1 LTDCVPTTSQL
12 KVRKNRVKRP
22 AWIDA
27 LVFIVLVTAGVQLRI
42 ALEYLPNF
50 APVAALALF
59 AGYFFRSRIVG
70 MAVPMSIMLISDA
83 YIGRYAWYQ
92 MVVVYG
98 MLALPVLMRGFL
110 RKHLSLQQSG
120 WKQVAIS
127 FAGLLACS
135 FASSVLFFLATNAV
149 CLGWYEPTI
158 AGVAK
163 CYWQA
168 LPFFRYTLTGDAL
181 FAVLTFGLYA
191 AACHWSMLPS
201 TRNDVCVV
209 TS

>member
-1 LTDCVPTTSQL
+1 M
-12 KVRKNRVKRP
+12 KRP

-27 LVFIVLVTAGVQLRI
+27 LVFVALVTAGVQLRI

-70 MAVPMSIMLISDA
+70 LAVPVSIMVISDY

-98 MLALPVLMRGFL
+98 MLAIPVLMRGFL
-110 RKHLSLQQSG
+110 RKHLSLQQTNWRKAALSL
-120 WKQVAIS
+120 
-127 FAGLLACS
+127 AGLLACS

-149 CLGWYEPTI
+149 CLGWYEPTL

-168 LPFFRYTLTGDAL
+168 LPFFRYTLSGDAV

-191 AACHWSMLPS
+191 AACQWAALPRS
-201 TRNDVCVV
+201 ASAVSVAA
-209 TS
+209 S

>member
-1 LTDCVPTTSQL
+1 MASRS

-27 LVFIVLVTAGVQLRI
+27 LVFIVLVTAGVQLRMS
-42 ALEYLPNF
+42 LQHLPNF

-59 AGYFFRSRIVG
+59 AGYFFRSRVVG
-70 MAVPMSIMLISDA
+70 LAVPVSIMLISDYA
-83 YIGRYAWYQ
+83 FIGPYKGYQ
-92 MVVVYG
+92 MVVVYT

-110 RKHLSLQQSG
+110 RKHLSLQQTS
-120 WKQVAIS
+120 WKKVAFS
-127 FAGLLACS
+127 LVGLLACS

-168 LPFFRYTLTGDAL
+168 LPFFRYTLTGDAV
-181 FAVLTFGLYA
+181 FAVLTFGIYA
-191 AACHWSMLPS
+191 AACQWALLPRT
-201 TRNDVCVV
+201 TRDVCVAA
-209 TS
+209 S

>member
-1 LTDCVPTTSQL
+1 M
-12 KVRKNRVKRP
+12 KRP

-27 LVFIVLVTAGVQLRI
+27 LVFVVLVTAGVQLRI

-70 MAVPMSIMLISDA
+70 LAVPVSIMLISDYA
-83 YIGRYAWYQ
+83 FIGPYKGYQ
-92 MVVVYG
+92 MVVVYT

-110 RKHLSLQQSG
+110 RKHLSLEQSS
-120 WKQVAIS
+120 WKKLAMS
-127 FAGLLACS
+127 LAGLLACS
-135 FASSVLFFLATNAV
+135 IASSVLFFLATNAV
-149 CLGWYEPTI
+149 CMKWYDPTL

-168 LPFFRYTLTGDAL
+168 LPFFRYTLTGDAV
-181 FAVLTFGLYA
+181 FALLTFGIYA
-191 AACHWSMLPS
+191 VASQWAALPRTAKEVGVATLLPNS
-201 TRNDVCVV
+201 
-209 TS
+209 

>member
-1 LTDCVPTTSQL
+1 M
-12 KVRKNRVKRP
+12 KRP

-27 LVFIVLVTAGVQLRI
+27 IVFVVLVTAGVQLRI

-70 MAVPMSIMLISDA
+70 LAVPMSIMLISDA
-83 YIGRYAWYQ
+83 YIGSYAWYQ
-92 MVVVYG
+92 MVVVYAT
-98 MLALPVLMRGFL
+98 LALPVLMRGVL
-110 RKHLSLQQSG
+110 RKHLSLQQTS
-120 WKQVAIS
+120 WRKVAIS
-127 FAGLLACS
+127 LAGLLACS

-168 LPFFRYTLTGDAL
+168 MPFFRYTLSGDAV
-181 FAVLTFGLYA
+181 FAVLTFGIYA
-191 AACHWSMLPS
+191 AACQWAALP
-201 TRNDVCVV
+201 R
-209 TS
+209 TSSEVRVATL

>member
-1 LTDCVPTTSQL
+1 LRVDKYFQES
-12 KVRKNRVKRP
+12 NVKRA

-59 AGYFFRSRIVG
+59 AGYFFRSQIVG
-70 MAVPMSIMLISDA
+70 LAVPMSIMLISDA
-83 YIGRYAWYQ
+83 YIGSYAWYQ
-92 MVVVYG
+92 MVVVYT

-110 RKHLSLQQSG
+110 RKHLSLQHAN
-120 WKQVAIS
+120 WTKVALS
-127 FAGLLACS
+127 LVGLLACS

-168 LPFFRYTLTGDAL
+168 LPFFRYTLSGDAV
-181 FAVLTFGLYA
+181 FAVLTFGIYA
-191 AACHWSMLPS
+191 AACQCAALP
-201 TRNDVCVV
+201 R
-209 TS
+209 TSSEVRVATL